1 MPLEIRRLDPLDAPE
16 YRTLRLRALTEFPLA
31 FTSSF
36 EEEDRKD
43 TAWSATRLADPQHHF
58 WGAFVRNEMAG
69 MIGLER
75 KPRQR
80 EQHKATVIGMY
91 VAAEHGGQGIGKQ
104 LFAALLA
111 EAQRMS
117 LELLVLTVT
126 EGNTQATRLYE
137 SLGFRSFGVEPDAIK
152 VDGRGY
158 GKDHM
163 FWKLTP

>member
-36 EEEDRKD
+36 DEEDRKD
-43 TAWSATRLADPQHHF
+43 TAWSARRLADPQHRF

-80 EQHKATVIGMY
+80 EQHKATVVGMY
-91 VAAEHGGQGIGKQ
+91 VAPEHGGQGIGKQ

-111 EAQRMS
+111 EAQRMG

-152 VDGRGY
+152 VGGRGY

-163 FWKLTP
+163 FLKLTP